1 MVVKVRRVNQ
11 ARDRDLEINSI
22 QVLLET
28 MGVDEMVPLNSV
40 QREKKEG

>member
-1 MVVKVRRVNQ
+1 MVVKVRRVNW

-40 QREKKEG
+40 QYEKKEG